1 MNTILLFTGRVG
13 MTFDRMLLYV
23 TGGGAWVRNEFTYNG
38 VVLGTV
44 DSVKQNRTGWTIGA
58 GIEYGLSPN
67 WSIAAQYNFIDLGD
81 KDVVFV
87 NNALHRSGRSGTPPR
102 HRAAQLPLRRW
113 PGGRALLIVGY
124 DRLLQSP
131 GRKPGAFCADW

>member
-1 MNTILLFTGRVG
+1 

-23 TGGGAWVRNEFTYNG
+23 TGGGAWVRDEFTYNAPASG
-38 VVLGTV
+38 R
-44 DSVKQNRTGWTIGA
+44 SVKQNRTGWTIGA

-87 NNALHRSGRSGTPPR
+87 NNELHREGRSGTSTSPR
-102 HRAAQLPLRRW
+102 CDSTTASAVARWSRVTDRR
-113 PGGRALLIVGY
+113 L
-124 DRLLQSP
+124 
-131 GRKPGAFCADW
+131 